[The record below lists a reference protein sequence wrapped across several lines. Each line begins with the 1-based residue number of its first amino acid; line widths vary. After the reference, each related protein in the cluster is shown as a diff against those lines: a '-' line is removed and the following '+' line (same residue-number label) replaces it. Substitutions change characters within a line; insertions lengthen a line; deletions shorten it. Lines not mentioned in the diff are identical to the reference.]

1 MAEILTLDELAELV
15 PSGVRL
21 GIGGVHLSRLPIALI
36 RRILAS
42 GKKNFVF
49 TSWGGGLPLELFLE
63 SNAVRKLIFSFSSLD
78 IFGLAPR
85 FRDALENKKIEIE
98 EWTALAM
105 AQALHAAHF
114 NLPEMPFQIPAGS
127 DLMKAGTFWKEC
139 SSIFSSEA
147 VGQARRLDLDVLL
160 LHAQRADRS
169 GNIEIQ
175 GARGFDLSLMGAAK
189 KILVTTEEVVETG
202 RLGAPL
208 AFVLPKEFIT
218 AVAEV
223 PWGAYP
229 TSCLPYYSTDYQE
242 LLNYVDREQRR
253 GNTKIQTASV
263 PPDETPGSALRS
275 GPETS
280 RQHFLGTCAR
290 TRIPDLKPSLVS
302 RHRVRLESS
311 SWTID
316 ELMAACLSR
325 EYDNSSICSVGSVS
339 PLAMVSY
346 LLAKKTHAP
355 ALTIIALNGGFL
367 DIDYHPMSL
376 TLAEPLEF
384 GSAKVWWGG
393 DETYHWYYQQ
403 GRITHEVI
411 TVAQLDVHGR
421 TNNAW
426 ISSKGKLLRLPGQG
440 GMADVA
446 NLHKNFILYLTR
458 HSPERFTE
466 AVEFCTASRGL
477 LTDEERSRAGLQP
490 GKVRLISD
498 LGVFELDHGEK
509 RFRLVS
515 IHPGVSIEK
524 IRAQTSGEF
533 LIAEPVPQTEPPSHE
548 ALRLIREEVDP
559 FGIRQLEFVPGRD
572 RLAMIQR
579 ILNAEAGLVS
589 DLQTS
594 PHFHSEQEELVHNRR
609 NH

>member
-1 MAEILTLDELAELV
+1 MADIINLDELAEIV
-15 PSGVRL
+15 PDGVRL
-21 GIGGVHLSRLPIALI
+21 GVGGVHLSRLPIALI
-36 RRILAS
+36 KRVLAN
-42 GKKNFVF
+42 GKKDFVF
-49 TSWGGGLPLELFLE
+49 ISWGGGLPLELFLE
-63 SNAVRKLIFSFSSLD
+63 ANAVRKLIFCFSSLD

-85 FRDALENKKIEIE
+85 FRDALENKKVEIE

-105 AQALHAAHF
+105 AQALHAAHY

-127 DLMKAGTFWKEC
+127 DLMKTGTFWKQN
-139 SSIFSSEA
+139 SSAFSGEPL
-147 VGQARRLDLDVLL
+147 GQARRLDVDLLL

-169 GNIEIQ
+169 GNVEIQ
-175 GARGFDLSLMGAAK
+175 GSRGFDPSLLGAAK
-189 KILVTTEEVVETG
+189 RVLVTVEEVVESG
-202 RLGAPL
+202 VLGAPR
-208 AFVLPKEFIT
+208 AFLLPKEFVT

-229 TSCLPYYSTDYQE
+229 TSCLPYYTTDYQE
-242 LLNYVDREQRR
+242 LLNYVETQQRR
-253 GNTKIQTASV
+253 SKSKAAT
-263 PPDETPGSALRS
+263 PPVELVQ
-275 GPETS
+275 PE
-280 RQHFLGTCAR
+280 AN
-290 TRIPDLKPSLVS
+290 DLKPAPDAPRRTFLSACAHTRTSDLSPDLLS
-302 RHRVRLESS
+302 RYPVNPPSS

-316 ELMAACLSR
+316 ELMAVCLSR

-355 ALTIIALNGGFL
+355 GLTIIALNGGFI
-367 DIDYHPMSL
+367 DIDFHPMSL
-376 TLAEPLEF
+376 ILAEPLEF
-384 GSAKVWWGG
+384 GSAKVCWGG

-411 TVAQLDVHGR
+411 TVAQIDVHGR

-426 ISSKGKLLRLPGQG
+426 IASKGKTLRLPGQG

-477 LTDEERSRAGLQP
+477 LTDEERKRAGLQP

-498 LGVFELDHGEK
+498 LGVFELDPEK
-509 RFRLVS
+509 NRFRLVS
-515 IHPGVSIEK
+515 IHPGVSLDK
-524 IRAQTSGEF
+524 VQAQTGGDF
-533 LIAEPVPQTEPPSHE
+533 LIADPLPLTEPPSAE
-548 ALRLIREEVDP
+548 DLRLIREEVDP
-559 FGIRQLEFVPGRD
+559 FGIRQLEFVPGRE

-579 ILNAEAGLVS
+579 ILDAEAEMVRELQGSVPANAELVKS
-589 DLQTS
+589 TL
-594 PHFHSEQEELVHNRR
+594 
-609 NH
+609 

>member
-1 MAEILTLDELAELV
+1 MADILNLDDLAEIV
-15 PSGVRL
+15 PDGVRL

-36 RRILAS
+36 KRILAR
-42 GKKNFVF
+42 GKKDFVF

-63 SNAVRKLIFSFSSLD
+63 ANAVRKLIFCFSSLD
-78 IFGLAPR
+78 IFGLAPK

-98 EWTALAM
+98 EWSALAM
-105 AQALHAAHF
+105 TQALHAAHF
-114 NLPEMPFQIPAGS
+114 NLPEMPFQVPFGS
-127 DLMKAGTFWKEC
+127 DLMKAGSFWKE
-139 SSIFSSEA
+139 SSSVFSGEPL
-147 VGQARRLDLDVLL
+147 GQARRLDLDVLL
-160 LHAQRADRS
+160 LHAQRADRD

-175 GARGFDLSLMGAAK
+175 GARGFDLSLLGAARK
-189 KILVTTEEVVETG
+189 VLVTVEEVVDTG
-202 RLGAPL
+202 MLGASR
-208 AFVLPKEFIT
+208 AFLLPKEFVT

-242 LLNYVDREQRR
+242 LLNYVESEQMRSKSK
-253 GNTKIQTASV
+253 TQPATAPPLTGKTEGSEMQAR
-263 PPDETPGSALRS
+263 PDEARQTFLSSCASTRTSAL
-275 GPETS
+275 T
-280 RQHFLGTCAR
+280 
-290 TRIPDLKPSLVS
+290 PSLLS
-302 RHRVRLESS
+302 RHRISS
-311 SWTID
+311 HNAPWTID
-316 ELMAACLSR
+316 ELMVTCLSR

-355 ALTIIALNGGFL
+355 GLTIIALNGGFI
-367 DIDYHPMSL
+367 DIDFHPMSL

-384 GSAKVWWGG
+384 ASAKVCWGG

-411 TVAQLDVHGR
+411 TVAQVDVHGR

-426 ISSKGKLLRLPGQG
+426 ITSKGKVLRLPGQG

-458 HSPERFTE
+458 HSPERLIE

-477 LTDEERSRAGLQP
+477 LTDKERKQAGLQP

-498 LGVFELDHGEK
+498 LGMFELDLEVN

-515 IHPGVSIEK
+515 IHPGIALDYV
-524 IRAQTSGEF
+524 RAQTGGDF
-533 LIAEPVPQTEPPSHE
+533 LIAEPLPQTEPPSKE
-548 ALRLIREEVDP
+548 DLRLIRDEVDP

-572 RLAMIQR
+572 RLTLIQR
-579 ILNAEAGLVS
+579 ILDAEAGMIRE
-589 DLQTS
+589 LQGS
-594 PHFHSEQEELVHNRR
+594 SVRDSEPAKTTV
-609 NH
+609 

>member
-1 MAEILTLDELAELV
+1 MADIVALDELASVV
-15 PSGVRL
+15 PDGVRL

-36 RRILAS
+36 RRVLAS
-42 GKKNFVF
+42 GKKDFVF

-63 SNAVRKLIFSFSSLD
+63 ADAVRKLIFCFSSLD

-105 AQALHAAHF
+105 QQALHAAHF
-114 NLPEMPFQIPAGS
+114 NLPEMPFQIPVGS
-127 DLMKAGTFWKEC
+127 DLMKAGAFWKEC
-139 SSIFSSEA
+139 SSAFSGEPLA
-147 VGQARRLDLDVLL
+147 QARRLDVDVLL
-160 LHAQRADRS
+160 LHAQRADRD

-175 GARGFDLSLMGAAK
+175 GARGFDPSLMGAAE
-189 KILVTTEEVVETG
+189 KILVTVEEVVETG
-202 RLGAPL
+202 SLGAPL
-208 AFVLPKEFIT
+208 AFVLPKQFVT

-242 LLNYVDREQRR
+242 LLNYVESEQRR
-253 GNTKIQTASV
+253 NAKTPANSSSHTGQSHGGVLRDK
-263 PPDETPGSALRS
+263 PDLP
-275 GPETS
+275 
-280 RQHFLGTCAR
+280 RQDFLSTCAR
-290 TRIPDLKPSLVS
+290 TRTSALTPAILSQ
-302 RHRVRLESS
+302 HRVNSTNPA
-311 SWTID
+311 WTID
-316 ELMAACLSR
+316 ELMAASLSR

-346 LLAKKTHAP
+346 LVAKKTHAP
-355 ALTIIALNGGFL
+355 ELTIIALNGGL
-367 DIDYHPMSL
+367 IDIDFLPMSF

-384 GSAKVWWGG
+384 GSAKIWWGG

-426 ISSKGKLLRLPGQG
+426 ISTKGKTIRLPGQG

-458 HSPERFTE
+458 HSPERFIE

-477 LTDEERSRAGLQP
+477 LTNSERTHAGLQP

-498 LGVFELDHGEK
+498 LGIFELDHEVK

-515 IHPGVSIEK
+515 IHPGIELDHV
-524 IRAQTSGEF
+524 RAQTGGEF
-533 LIAEPVPQTEPPSHE
+533 LISEPLLYTEPPSE
-548 ALRLIREEVDP
+548 QDLSLIREKVDP
-559 FGIRQLEFVPGRD
+559 FGIRQLEFVPGRE
-572 RLAMIQR
+572 RLGMIQR
-579 ILNAEAGLVS
+579 ILDVEAGVIRE
-589 DLQTS
+589 LQV
-594 PHFHSEQEELVHNRR
+594 PELVKTVS
-609 NH
+609 